1 MTEPPTPSAE
11 PSPFAG
17 ELARAIVAN
26 PFCKAMGM
34 ELVSIGPGR
43 ASMKVPYR
51 ANLAGGPSGVIASG
65 VVTTLLDNACGAA
78 AGLALKTLSFVA
90 TINLRLD
97 YMRAAAPGLDII
109 GEAECYKL
117 TRNVA
122 FVRGVAFEHHRGD
135 PVAYCVSAFMI
146 NPIPSQLTQG
156 ATS

>member
-1 MTEPPTPSAE
+1 MTAPLTPPTAPQ
-11 PSPFAG
+11 PFAE
-17 ELARAIVAN
+17 ELARVIVAN

-34 ELVSIGPGR
+34 ELVSFGVGR
-43 ASMKVPYR
+43 VSVKVPYR
-51 ANLAGGPSGVIASG
+51 ASLASGSSGVIAGG

-122 FVRGVAFEHHRGD
+122 FVRGVAFERDRND

-146 NPIPSQLTQG
+146 NPIPSDLPPG
-156 ATS
+156 AAL

>member
-1 MTEPPTPSAE
+1 MTEPHTPSIE
-11 PSPFAG
+11 PQPFAE
-17 ELARAIVAN
+17 ELARFIVAN
-26 PFCKAMGM
+26 PFCRAMGM
-34 ELVSIGPGR
+34 ELVQIGVGR

-51 ANLAGGPSGVIASG
+51 ADLAGGPSGVIAGG

-78 AGLALKTLSFVA
+78 AGLALKTVSFVA

-97 YMRAAAPGLDII
+97 YMRAAAPGLDIV

-122 FVRGVAFEHHRGD
+122 FVRGVAFEHDRND

-146 NPIPSQLTQG
+146 NPIPNGLTQG
-156 ATS
+156 AAI